1 MFVGK
6 NVVKSDLN
14 RARAKFSPP
23 PTLREGVLDR
33 FHLLFYPIDISINSL
48 TFTQEILRYDWLRYR
63 LSISLWIMNDARS
76 LALCGLKNKTKQN
89 EPDLFWA
96 TSRFTT
102 KYLNCS
108 LSISKRDSLSGP
120 HPHQFSGDRTSDI
133 KSDCWSRVRLRVVKL
148 WISRPRSPLNLQNH
162 ERILYYKTNREA
174 LG

>member
-1 MFVGK
+1 MAFNKIYQPLFHRYFVWWFEKK
-6 NVVKSDLN
+6 NETKTALTRV
-14 RARAKFSPP
+14 
-23 PTLREGVLDR
+23 
-33 FHLLFYPIDISINSL
+33 IINLVSFL
-48 TFTQEILRYDWLRYR
+48 
-63 LSISLWIMNDARS
+63 MNDARS